1 MGTVNVTVRFNEEE
15 LGRLDDLAQR
25 MNKTRSDVIR
35 DLVNRFDEVL
45 RQEVENERK
54 KWMIIGFVGALESVI
69 LDPEV
74 ILRFVRRN
82 VDVLGYPDFLIG
94 MVRVRNRVVVLSH
107 HDKVGNQLLQLVRA
121 KVENEVRREEAEIER
136 EEDED
141 KEVGDGRSASA
152 YVIVHRGVSP
162 RTPHVTPVSTK
173 YKLMITNRA
182 APPIARPTAV
192 AAASRSGDSGGSGD
206 AKAATTATAPE
217 NKKLVTT
224 GIPATNNSA
233 APQVEG
239 SNPQASVKGGATGP
253 LGPVEQTP
261 VGKPAGDFVI
271 ALVAHSYH
279 KYRSELLRLVESV
292 IGE

>member
-1 MGTVNVTVRFNEEE
+1 VGTVNVTVRFNEEE

-45 RQEVENERK
+45 RQEVEKERK
-54 KWMIIGFVGALESVI
+54 KWMMIGFVGALESVI

-136 EEDED
+136 EEDDEGD
-141 KEVGDGRSASA
+141 VGGDRLAPA
-152 YVIVHRGVSP
+152 YTLVHRGVLP
-162 RTPHVTPVSTK
+162 RTPHVAPVATK
-173 YKLMITNRA
+173 HKLVSSNKAI
-182 APPIARPTAV
+182 PPTAKPTAISTV
-192 AAASRSGDSGGSGD
+192 GKSVVSGG
-206 AKAATTATAPE
+206 
-217 NKKLVTT
+217 
-224 GIPATNNSA
+224 
-233 APQVEG
+233 
-239 SNPQASVKGGATGP
+239 GGNA
-253 LGPVEQTP
+253 
-261 VGKPAGDFVI
+261 KPAGTATVPKNQK
-271 ALVAHSYH
+271 ASNTGYP
-279 KYRSELLRLVESV
+279 LLAIQPLRRPRAPAPRLTQTLEVW
-292 IGE
+292 I